1 MYLFCVFMQ
10 QIHDS
15 NWVPF
20 FTETFTEA
28 DLLAKELIKTKEYTA
43 YYIGEVLT
51 FSHDFHSKEI
61 EMEK

>member
-10 QIHDS
+10 QTHDS

-20 FTETFTEA
+20 FTKTFTEA
-28 DLLAKELIKTKEYTA
+28 DLLATKLIKTKDYTN

-51 FSHDFHSKEI
+51 FSHDFHSEELK
-61 EMEK
+61 